1 MQKNDPRQYSGQQ
14 AGYPGGANV
23 SVKPPKKKSGLLGRI
38 VRRFFLL
45 LFTIIFMVVGGLTLA
60 MQHIFNGP
68 SEEAKKV
75 LTMTLLEPSA
85 TKWIPA
91 LFIGQEAVDAIQT
104 AGEGQMTETETDTS
118 QVVINRGGAVASGD
132 SHEWDNYPDGIR
144 LEEYKGKTFNAHIMI
159 VKDPSRV
166 SLGASYEYNGSNAT
180 GFSTSNPGIRLN
192 QVMDKYTEIKAVV
205 NAGAFNDDGTAN
217 STVGSIP
224 AGLTISNGKVVSDLL
239 KDMVPE
245 KGFCGFNDQD
255 IMVVAKSMT
264 AAQAT
269 EQKIRD
275 GCEFGPVL
283 IINGEVNQEV
293 YSGNSGY
300 NPRTAMGQRQDG
312 AVIFV
317 CADGRQA
324 GSIGATY
331 KDIID
336 ILQEYGAYN
345 ACNMDGGSSS
355 IMYYRN
361 TAGEVNMINS
371 YSVLQSEPRRMPDF
385 WMVK

>member
-45 LFTIIFMVVGGLTLA
+45 LFTVIFMVVGGLTLA
-60 MQHIFNGP
+60 MRHIFNGP

-245 KGFCGFNDQD
+245 
-255 IMVVAKSMT
+255 
-264 AAQAT
+264 
-269 EQKIRD
+269 
-275 GCEFGPVL
+275 
-283 IINGEVNQEV
+283 
-293 YSGNSGY
+293 
-300 NPRTAMGQRQDG
+300 
-312 AVIFV
+312 
-317 CADGRQA
+317 
-324 GSIGATY
+324 
-331 KDIID
+331 
-336 ILQEYGAYN
+336 
-345 ACNMDGGSSS
+345 
-355 IMYYRN
+355 
-361 TAGEVNMINS
+361 
-371 YSVLQSEPRRMPDF
+371 
-385 WMVK
+385 

>member
-1 MQKNDPRQYSGQQ
+1 MQDNTQRRPSSQRN
-14 AGYPGGANV
+14 GYPAQANV

-38 VRRFFLL
+38 IRRFFLL
-45 LFTIIFMVVGGLTLA
+45 LFTIVFLVVGALA
-60 MQHIFNGP
+60 LAAETIFNGP
-68 SEEAKKV
+68 SPAAQKV

-91 LFIGQEAVDAIQT
+91 LFIGQEAVDAIQNQ
-104 AGEGQMTETETDTS
+104 GKDQLMDESTDLS
-118 QVVINRGGAVASGD
+118 QVVINRGDSISTEN

-144 LEEYKGKTFNAHIMI
+144 IDEYKGNTFTAHIMVI
-159 VKDPSRV
+159 KDPARV
-166 SLGASYEYNGSNAT
+166 SLGASYNYNGSNAS
-180 GFSTSNPGIRLN
+180 GYSIDNPGIRVN
-192 QVMDKYTEIKAVV
+192 QVMDSYPEVTAVI

-217 STVGSIP
+217 ATVGSIP
-224 AGLTISNGKVVSDLL
+224 AGLTVSEGKVVSDLY

-245 KGFCGFNDQD
+245 KGFAGFNTSDVL
-255 IMVVAKSMT
+255 VVAQSMT
-264 AAQAT
+264 ASQAM
-269 EQKIRD
+269 EQNIRD

-283 IINGEVNQEV
+283 IINGEVNQGV

-300 NPRTAMGQRQDG
+300 NPRTAIGQRADG

-336 ILQEYGAYN
+336 IMQEYGAVN
-345 ACNMDGGSSS
+345 ACNMDGGSST
-355 IMYYRN
+355 IMYYRD
-361 TAGEVNMINS
+361 TTGTVNRINS

>member
-1 MQKNDPRQYSGQQ
+1 MQNKDPRQYAGQRP
-14 AGYPGGANV
+14 GYPSGTNV

-38 VRRFFLL
+38 IRRFFLL
-45 LFTIIFMVVGGLTLA
+45 LFTIIFLVVGALTLV

-68 SEEAKKV
+68 SEAAKSV
-75 LTMTLLEPSA
+75 LTMSLLEPSA

-91 LFIGQEAVDAIQT
+91 LFIGEEAVDEIRN
-104 AGEGQMTETETDTS
+104 AGKGEMTETETDTS
-118 QVVINRGGAVASGD
+118 QVVINRGGAVAGSD

-144 LEEYKGKTFNAHIMI
+144 IEEYKGKTFNAHIMI

-166 SLGASYEYNGSNAT
+166 SLGLSFNYNGSNAT
-180 GFSTSNPGIRLN
+180 SFSTSNPGIRLN
-192 QVMDKYTEIKAVV
+192 QVMDKYTEVKAVV

-217 STVGSIP
+217 STVGSVP
-224 AGLTISNGKVVSDLL
+224 AGLVVSGGAVVSDLYEDL
-239 KDMVPE
+239 VPE
-245 KGFCGFNDQD
+245 KGFCGFNKDD

-264 AAQAT
+264 ASQAM
-269 EQKIRD
+269 EQNIRD

-300 NPRTAMGQRQDG
+300 NPRTAMGQRTDG

-336 ILQEYGAYN
+336 ILQEYGAVN

-385 WMVK
+385 WMVQ